1 MLVQSHLDEIEL
13 LPALPGDIPE
23 GHVRG
28 LRARGG
34 FELEFDWKDG
44 DLSSVKVISGAG
56 CNLSLICR
64 GNRYDTDTF
73 AGEVIRFNGDL
84 ERLRTAD

>member
-13 LPALPGDIPE
+13 LPALPDDIPE

-28 LRARGG
+28 IRARGG
-34 FELEFDWKDG
+34 FELEFDWEG
-44 DLSSVKVISGAG
+44 GRLSSVKVISEAG
-56 CNLSLICR
+56 CHLSLTCR
-64 GNRYDTDTF
+64 GKRYDTDTN

-84 ERLRTAD
+84 ERLHN